1 MFKYLKFL
9 FLFII
14 LQGCTETSTLVS
26 SGFSIA
32 TGTHPTKIVLST
44 VSDIYLE
51 KVSGKN
57 TIEHATNIMPGIDI
71 RKCDTIHSADINA
84 VFFDSLDEIDCERS

>member
-1 MFKYLKFL
+1 MIKYSKFL
-9 FLFII
+9 ILFIF

-44 VSDIYLE
+44 VSDLYLE
-51 KVSGKN
+51 RITGKN
-57 TIEHATNIMPGIDI
+57 SIEHAAGIIPGTDI
-71 RKCDTIHSADINA
+71 RKCEIIHSADINE
-84 VFFDSLDEIDCERS
+84 VFFDSLDEIDCIKS